1 MIRLDI
7 FSDPVCPWCLIGKA
21 HLDAA
26 IAASGRQPFAITWH
40 PFQLNPDM
48 PPEGMDRHAYLAAKF
63 GAERLEAMTARIEG
77 FAAEAGLDLDAE
89 VPPKALNT
97 FDAHRLI
104 HWAGIEGVQD
114 AVVDALFRA
123 YWFEGQDISDHLTL
137 AGIAGAAG
145 MDRAAVLR
153 LLASDA
159 DRDALAARE
168 GHARDRGINAVPTFI
183 VNDRHAVS
191 GAQPRALWTQVID
204 ELGG

>member
-26 IAASGRQPFAITWH
+26 IAASGRQPFVITWH

-48 PPEGMDRHAYLAAKF
+48 PPEGVDRHAYLAAKF
-63 GAERLEAMTARIEG
+63 GADRLAAMTARVEG
-77 FAAEAGLDLDAE
+77 FAAEAGLDLDTE

-97 FDAHRLI
+97 ADAHRLI

-123 YWFEGQDISDHLTL
+123 YWFDGQDISDHLTL

-159 DRDALAARE
+159 DRDTVAARE
-168 GHARDRGINAVPTFI
+168 GHARDRGITAVPTFI

>member
-48 PPEGMDRHAYLAAKF
+48 PSEGMDRHAYLAAKF
-63 GAERLEAMTARIEG
+63 GEDRLDAMNARVEG

-97 FDAHRLI
+97 ADAHRLI
-104 HWAGIEGVQD
+104 HWAGIEGTQD

-123 YWFEGQDISDHLTL
+123 YWFEGQDISDHLVL
-137 AGIAGAAG
+137 AGIAGSAG

-159 DRDALAARE
+159 DRETVSARE
-168 GHARDRGINAVPTFI
+168 AHARDRGINAVPTFI

>member
-26 IAASGRQPFAITWH
+26 VAASGRQPFAIAWH

-48 PPEGMDRHAYLAAKF
+48 PPEGCDRHAWLAARF
-63 GAERLEAMTARIEG
+63 GAERLAAMTARVEG
-77 FAAEAGLDLDAE
+77 FAAEAGLDLDAGL
-89 VPPKALNT
+89 PPRIPNT
-97 FDAHRLI
+97 LDAHRLI
-104 HWAGIEGVQD
+104 HWAGVEGVQE
-114 AVVDALFRA
+114 AVVAALFRA
-123 YWFEGQDISDHLTL
+123 YWFDAADIGDHLTL

-153 LLASDA
+153 LLATDA
-159 DRDALAARE
+159 DRDTVAARE
-168 GHARDRGINAVPTFI
+168 THARDRGISAVPTFI
-183 VNDRHAVS
+183 VADRHVVS

-204 ELGG
+204 ELSA

>member
-48 PPEGMDRHAYLAAKF
+48 PPEGADLRAYLGAKY
-63 GAERLEAMTARIEG
+63 GDARVDAMQARVEG
-77 FAAEAGLDLDAE
+77 FAAEAGIDLDTD
-89 VPPKALNT
+89 VPKRALNT
-97 FDAHRLI
+97 ADAHRLI
-104 HWAGIEGVQD
+104 HWAGTLGLQD

-137 AGIAGAAG
+137 AGIAGSAG

-153 LLASDA
+153 LLGTDA
-159 DRDALAARE
+159 DRDTVAARE
-168 GHARDRGINAVPTFI
+168 AHARGRGISAVPTFI
-183 VNDRHAVS
+183 VSDRHVVS